1 MYKHQHVHIMNNTH
15 QPCSADVA
23 VVTAKLNSHAAP
35 SSGPVS
41 TAQPLKLASN
51 VAPRDAQG
59 VFSLHS
65 GTLIDGTEHAI
76 PLKFTSDVAK
86 NGAEGASTGMQ
97 LERTQQHSIHIPPN
111 HNFTPTHIQKHGQNH
126 TPKHSKHVPKS
137 VPRVNIYP
145 KAYPKCTQQ
154 FSLKRS
160 LRGDRVYETA
170 HIYVH
175 LYFCGVLPK

>member
-1 MYKHQHVHIMNNTH
+1 MNNTH

-111 HNFTPTHIQKHGQNH
+111 HNFTPTHIQNTNTVTKQNSN
-126 TPKHSKHVPKS
+126 TVTYNNK
-137 VPRVNIYP
+137 
-145 KAYPKCTQQ
+145 TMDQQ
-154 FSLKRS
+154 KKKKIKFIF
-160 LRGDRVYETA
+160 Y
-170 HIYVH
+170 
-175 LYFCGVLPK
+175 LYS